1 MSFTEKVYEI
11 SKKIPKGR
19 VATYSQIAAL
29 VGSPKASRAVGC
41 AMKNNPHMPI
51 VPCHRVVSSTGKL
64 TGYSA
69 GGISVKKA
77 MLLEEGVY
85 FVGDKVDLSKS
96 QWRKIAS

>member
-85 FVGDKVDLSKS
+85 LLETRLIFLK
-96 QWRKIAS
+96 ASGEK